1 MNLLIINT
9 RRDPPAIASS
19 TVLDAKDVPAR
30 NKRGNNDVPTEAIEP
45 NDNVLAAL
53 VVTAFVSMALNVDLF
68 ANIIYNKV
76 RN

>member
-30 NKRGNNDVPTEAIEP
+30 NKLGNNDVPTEAIEP

-53 VVTAFVSMALNVDLF
+53 VVTAFVSMALNVDLI